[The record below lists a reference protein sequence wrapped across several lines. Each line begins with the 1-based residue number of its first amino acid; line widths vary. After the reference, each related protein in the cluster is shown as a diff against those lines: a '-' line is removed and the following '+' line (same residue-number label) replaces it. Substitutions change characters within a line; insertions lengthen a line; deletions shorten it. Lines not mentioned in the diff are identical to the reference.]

1 MACALF
7 YSRLPSF
14 AVSDILPVYSVRDV
28 PGLYPARL
36 PPPIA
41 LLLKTKAQSRFDRPV
56 KRLSKPL
63 FLCFPRSNPANCQL
77 LATLLLKIK
86 ALRRISA
93 LGRILDLP
101 FVRLTVNQNRVVGFE
116 SAIFVNNREGQSTP
130 GVPGCRQGANFG
142 QAGNEMDKVDNRYST
157 ILDGTHIVLFTLEY
171 FNPSL

>member
-1 MACALF
+1 MSFSQTPTPHSTFIENKGPISIRQACQ
-7 YSRLPSF
+7 
-14 AVSDILPVYSVRDV
+14 
-28 PGLYPARL
+28 
-36 PPPIA
+36 
-41 LLLKTKAQSRFDRPV
+41 KTVEAP
-56 KRLSKPL
+56 